1 MFFSR
6 KKIKKTFEISLCLC
20 LLAGVAHAEKIAGGK
35 DETGKTP
42 FDPFGVYDEAVREG
56 CVSPDIQERPLTLFD
71 LIEMAVCQNPDLKQ
85 SYLSAKIQA
94 AAYGESLS
102 EYMPSLTGTGDLDV
116 SSSKQDGSDVH
127 SDSSSLGAGIS
138 LEYLLYD
145 FSGRSARARQA
156 RYLLDAA
163 RFSYNKDMQELV
175 YQVIE
180 AYYAYLTA
188 LDEEKSAEVSEKAYQ
203 TALEVSS
210 RRFDLGLAKM
220 LDKLQAQT
228 AYAQA
233 VIAVKEAQKNV
244 EIKRGELLSYV
255 RLPPYAP
262 VVFEKTPF
270 SLTDDEMPVFGTPES
285 LIEYAFASRP
295 DLKAALLEKKA
306 AFENI
311 RSVEAEGM
319 PRISL
324 SASASYADDLK
335 RSTEDYR
342 SSVGLK
348 VTIPFFTGFS
358 QTYRTQQAGY
368 HHLKSVQALEALKD
382 AVTQEVWRSYY
393 EYQHAVVYLEEI
405 RSLLESASES
415 ERVARRSYE
424 VGQGDILTWLDT
436 LATLAQA
443 RKDNASAYY
452 QLIVKKNALLKSI
465 GNMERI

>member
-1 MFFSR
+1 M
-6 KKIKKTFEISLCLC
+6 
-20 LLAGVAHAEKIAGGK
+20 
-35 DETGKTP
+35 
-42 FDPFGVYDEAVREG
+42 YD
-56 CVSPDIQERPLTLFD
+56 
-71 LIEMAVCQNPDLKQ
+71 
-85 SYLSAKIQA
+85 Y
-94 AAYGESLS
+94 
-102 EYMPSLTGTGDLDV
+102 
-116 SSSKQDGSDVH
+116 
-127 SDSSSLGAGIS
+127 
-138 LEYLLYD
+138 
-145 FSGRSARARQA
+145 SGRSARARQA

-163 RFSYNKDMQELV
+163 RLSYNKDMQELV

-244 EIKRGELLSYV
+244 EVKRGELLSFV
-255 RLPPYAP
+255 CLPPYAP

-348 VTIPFFTGFS
+348 VTVPFFTGFS

-368 HHLKSVQALEALKD
+368 RHLKSVQALEALKD